1 MGRRKKQRKFRGYGS
16 QTYHPGLSLL
26 ILFIV
31 GMGIIAVANLSNSLV
46 QGLITDSMRGR
57 VMGIYSLSFFGFM
70 PLGSLSVGQ
79 IAKALGEIPA
89 VMINAGLLF
98 ILLVSIW
105 LLVPRIKKLE

>member
-1 MGRRKKQRKFRGYGS
+1 
-16 QTYHPGLSLL
+16 
-26 ILFIV
+26 
-31 GMGIIAVANLSNSLV
+31 
-46 QGLITDSMRGR
+46 MRGR

-79 IAKALGEIPA
+79 IATALSEKSA

-98 ILLVSIW
+98 ILPVSIW

>member
-1 MGRRKKQRKFRGYGS
+1 
-16 QTYHPGLSLL
+16 
-26 ILFIV
+26 
-31 GMGIIAVANLSNSLV
+31 
-46 QGLITDSMRGR
+46 
-57 VMGIYSLSFFGFM
+57 M